1 MMDLYSEIIVDYA
14 KLKKYKKRMDDAD
27 TVREGVNLSCGDE
40 IKLYV
45 KVQDGKIESLSFEGK
60 GCIVSQASTNLMIER
75 VLGEPLENI
84 HEILEN
90 VKRMVK
96 GEEYDKNL
104 LKNVSIMENIRS
116 YPNRVKCF
124 MLAWRT
130 LEDAL
135 KELNMD

>member
-1 MMDLYSEIIVDYA
+1 MDLYSEIIVDYA

-45 KVQDGKIESLSFEGK
+45 KVRDGKMESLSFEGK

-135 KELNMD
+135 KELDRG

>member
-1 MMDLYSEIIVDYA
+1 MMGLYSEIIVDYA

-45 KVQDGKIESLSFEGK
+45 KVRDGKMESLSFEGK

-75 VLGEPLENI
+75 VLGESLENI

-135 KELNMD
+135 KELDRG

>member
-1 MMDLYSEIIVDYA
+1 MNLYSEIIMDYA
-14 KLKKYKKRMDDAD
+14 KLKKYKKKMNDAD
-27 TVREGVNLSCGDE
+27 TVKEGANLSCGDE

-45 KVQDGKIESLSFEGK
+45 KVRDGKIESLSFEGK
-60 GCIVSQASTNLMIER
+60 GCIVSQASANLMIER
-75 VLGEPLENI
+75 VLGESLENI

-90 VKRMVK
+90 VEKMVK

-116 YPNRVKCF
+116 YPSRVKCF

-130 LEDAL
+130 LENAL

>member
-1 MMDLYSEIIVDYA
+1 M
-14 KLKKYKKRMDDAD
+14 
-27 TVREGVNLSCGDE
+27 NLSCGDE

-45 KVQDGKIESLSFEGK
+45 KVRDGKIESLSFEGK

-130 LEDAL
+130 LEDTL

>member
-1 MMDLYSEIIVDYA
+1 MMDLYSEVIVDYA
-14 KLKKYKKRMDDAD
+14 KLKKYKKKMDDAD
-27 TVREGVNLSCGDE
+27 VVREGVNLSCGDE

-45 KVQDGKIESLSFEGK
+45 KVQDGRVESLSFEGK

-75 VLGEPLENI
+75 VLGESLESI
-84 HEILEN
+84 HEILKN
-90 VKRMVK
+90 VEKMVK
-96 GEEYDKNL
+96 GEEYDRNL

-135 KELNMD
+135 KELSEG

>member
-1 MMDLYSEIIVDYA
+1 MNLYSEIIMDYA
-14 KLKKYKKRMDDAD
+14 KLKKYKKKMNDAD
-27 TVREGVNLSCGDE
+27 TVKEGANLSCGDE

-45 KVQDGKIESLSFEGK
+45 KVRDGKIESLSFEGK
-60 GCIVSQASTNLMIER
+60 GCIVSQASANLMIER
-75 VLGEPLENI
+75 VLGESLENI

-90 VKRMVK
+90 VEKMVK

-130 LEDAL
+130 LENAL

>member
-1 MMDLYSEIIVDYA
+1 MGLYSEIIVDYA

-27 TVREGVNLSCGDE
+27 TVKEGVNLSCGDE

-45 KVQDGKIESLSFEGK
+45 KVRDGKMESLSFEGK

-75 VLGEPLENI
+75 VLGESLENI

-135 KELNMD
+135 KELNRG

>member
-45 KVQDGKIESLSFEGK
+45 KVRDGKMESLSFEGK

-75 VLGEPLENI
+75 VLGESLENI

-135 KELNMD
+135 KELNRG

>member
-1 MMDLYSEIIVDYA
+1 MMNLYSEIIVDYA

-27 TVREGVNLSCGDE
+27 TVKEGVNLSCGDE

-45 KVQDGKIESLSFEGK
+45 KVRDGKMESLSFEGK

-96 GEEYDKNL
+96 GEEYNKNL

>member
-1 MMDLYSEIIVDYA
+1 MMNLYSEIIVDYA

-45 KVQDGKIESLSFEGK
+45 KVRDGKIESLSFEGK

>member
-27 TVREGVNLSCGDE
+27 TVKEGVNLSCGDE

-45 KVQDGKIESLSFEGK
+45 KVRDGKMESLSFEGK

-130 LEDAL
+130 LEDTL

>member
-1 MMDLYSEIIVDYA
+1 MDLYSEIIVDYA

-45 KVQDGKIESLSFEGK
+45 KVRDGKMESLSFEGK
-60 GCIVSQASTNLMIER
+60 SCIVSQASTNLMIER

>member
-1 MMDLYSEIIVDYA
+1 MNLYSEIIMDYA
-14 KLKKYKKRMDDAD
+14 KLKKYKKKMNDAD
-27 TVREGVNLSCGDE
+27 TVKEGANLSCGDE

-45 KVQDGKIESLSFEGK
+45 KVRDGKIESLSFEGK
-60 GCIVSQASTNLMIER
+60 GCIVSQASANLMIER
-75 VLGEPLENI
+75 VLGESLENI
-84 HEILEN
+84 HEIIEN
-90 VKRMVK
+90 VEKMVK

-116 YPNRVKCF
+116 YPNRVRCF

-130 LEDAL
+130 LENAL

>member
-27 TVREGVNLSCGDE
+27 TVKEGVNLSCGDE

-45 KVQDGKIESLSFEGK
+45 KVRDGKMESLSFEGK

>member
-1 MMDLYSEIIVDYA
+1 MNLYSEIIMDYA
-14 KLKKYKKRMDDAD
+14 KLKKYKKKMNDAD
-27 TVREGVNLSCGDE
+27 TVKEGANLSCGDE

-45 KVQDGKIESLSFEGK
+45 KVRDGKIESLSFEGK
-60 GCIVSQASTNLMIER
+60 GCIVSQASANLMIER
-75 VLGEPLENI
+75 VLGESLENI
-84 HEILEN
+84 HEIIEN
-90 VKRMVK
+90 VEKMVR

-116 YPNRVKCF
+116 YPSRVKCF

-130 LEDAL
+130 LENAL

>member
-45 KVQDGKIESLSFEGK
+45 KVRDGKMESLSFEGK

-135 KELNMD
+135 KELDRG

>member
-1 MMDLYSEIIVDYA
+1 MGLYSEIIVDYA

-45 KVQDGKIESLSFEGK
+45 KVRDGKMDSLSFEGK

-135 KELNMD
+135 KELDRG

>member
-1 MMDLYSEIIVDYA
+1 MMNLYSEIIVDYA

-27 TVREGVNLSCGDE
+27 TVKEGVNLSCGDE

-45 KVQDGKIESLSFEGK
+45 KVRDGKIESLSFEGK

>member
-27 TVREGVNLSCGDE
+27 TVKEGVNLSCGDE